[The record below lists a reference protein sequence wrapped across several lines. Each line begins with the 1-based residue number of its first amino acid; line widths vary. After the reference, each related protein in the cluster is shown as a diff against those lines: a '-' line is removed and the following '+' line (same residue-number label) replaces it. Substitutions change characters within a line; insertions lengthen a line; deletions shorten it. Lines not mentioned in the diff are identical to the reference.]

1 MVAGLEEVTGG
12 EIRIGGRVVNDIAPR
27 DRDVAMVFQN
37 YALYPHMSVFEN
49 LAFGLKLRK
58 VPREDIRRRVE
69 TAAGALGIERYLER
83 RPREL
88 SGGSA
93 SAWRWAGRWCASP
106 RCSFSTSRCRTWTPS
121 CASRCAP
128 RSAAPRRVAA
138 TTIYVTHDQVEAMTM
153 GDRIAVLNR
162 GVLQQVADPHTLY
175 ARPANTFVAG
185 FIGTPPVNLFEAR
198 AGADGTSV
206 EVAGA
211 RWNLGEPQRAA
222 LAGRGGSAVTVG
234 VRPEDLNV
242 AEPGLPATLEVV
254 EPLGARR
261 CSTGSRPREATSRAR
276 PEAVHR
282 RWARAQH
289 SPPGP
294 MACCCS
300 SPRPA
305 PPCSPPSPRPAASV
319 AFAPRAARATAVRW
333 PGLLVV
339 LDDERREG
347 RGQLAGAEQVPR
359 APRRT
364 EPLLALA
371 EGLVE
376 QDAPG
381 GE

>member
-1 MVAGLEEVTGG
+1 MPGVELAAVSKSFGRDGGFAVKEVTLAVAEGEFLVLVGPSGCGKSTLLRMVAGLEEVTGG

-69 TAAGALGIERYLER
+69 TAAGVLGLERYLER

-88 SGGSA
+88 SGGERQRVA
-93 SAWRWAGRWCASP
+93 LGRAMVREPKVFLFDEPLSNLDA
-106 RCSFSTSRCRTWTPS
+106 RLRVEMR
-121 CASRCAP
+121 AEIR
-128 RSAAPRRVAA
+128 RLHRRVGA
-138 TTIYVTHDQVEAMTM
+138 TMIYVTHDQVEAMTM

-254 EPLGARR
+254 EPLGSETLLYWK
-261 CSTGSRPREATSRAR
+261 STAGSHISRATGGSTPALGTRAALAAR
-276 PEAVHR
+276 PDGVLLFEPTTGA
-282 RWARAQH
+282 ALLADE
-289 SPPGP
+289 
-294 MACCCS
+294 
-300 SPRPA
+300 PA
-305 PPCSPPSPRPAASV
+305 PSR
-319 AFAPRAARATAVRW
+319 
-333 PGLLVV
+333 
-339 LDDERREG
+339 
-347 RGQLAGAEQVPR
+347 
-359 APRRT
+359 
-364 EPLLALA
+364 
-371 EGLVE
+371 
-376 QDAPG
+376 
-381 GE
+381 